1 MEDVVLHYK
10 PADAGQLS
18 SLIWRTETA
27 LEPFLCR
34 VLPTFTPW
42 FPSTSDRLLPIRP
55 SKPAPTAHAIT
66 RKTQEDNQTHQNSK
80 NLTSRV
86 GSGDSTSSS
95 LPDRLK
101 SDKRVYTTDHPVYNN
116 KQDIQSQIPVNRL
129 HETDQQQ
136 KPTFVVVIT
145 DAGPENQTVFSCS
158 NITRSTRP
166 SQGKLGKSNN
176 VSYIPKPP
184 HSPLPPLATVSQPSP
199 PNHTSPDRARPPP
212 EKRTQKP
219 VSGPHIRD
227 GAVKRSWSVVAH
239 HRLPLRSTPSLSK
252 PFLKTVIR
260 HGLHLQQRARW
271 VLGQHNLGS
280 AGDLEQVWRQ
290 LNRSIKRSSLP
301 TCNANIQREQ
311 RQIWVFCDVLYSE
324 HVGKHLKEEL
334 ALSGQITLSVPKLG
348 NILTL

>member
-55 SKPAPTAHAIT
+55 SKPAPT
-66 RKTQEDNQTHQNSK
+66 
-80 NLTSRV
+80 
-86 GSGDSTSSS
+86 
-95 LPDRLK
+95 
-101 SDKRVYTTDHPVYNN
+101 
-116 KQDIQSQIPVNRL
+116 
-129 HETDQQQ
+129 
-136 KPTFVVVIT
+136 
-145 DAGPENQTVFSCS
+145 
-158 NITRSTRP
+158 
-166 SQGKLGKSNN
+166 
-176 VSYIPKPP
+176 
-184 HSPLPPLATVSQPSP
+184 
-199 PNHTSPDRARPPP
+199 RARPPP

-239 HRLPLRSTPSLSK
+239 HRLPLRSTPCLSK

-280 AGDLEQVWRQ
+280 AGDMEQ